1 MNQTMYKVFRILAM
15 MIVAISAHAESS
27 SFVQKNNLKSEC
39 VGIYQ
44 INLPSEVTIALLNL
58 VSTGSTST
66 AKFYDGQESHF
77 SQLHFAGNMGVIS
90 PATDTEFIQYKN
102 VVINNTK
109 RTKQKYLHSQD
120 DKLQKLGQ
128 GMLDMTY
135 NSPTLFGWGDSDNS
149 PALYF
154 FIDYKVFLFRFS
166 KNDGDDIS
174 LNKKYFDSVL
184 NGFRLRSLYET
195 PKQQGICIP
204 YGFIPDDGTT
214 PRNIAVTMRLIDH
227 PDVEIGFQD
236 STYYEPTIENGKPSS
251 GYLDP
256 KDAINSFFNN
266 SGVTNNLEKV
276 EPNFPG
282 YHSIQMDGHKGGAV
296 FFTIIREDKSKDYG
310 YIAAVKGDDKAGI
323 PSQLLY
329 VIGTA
334 SRAKGKPVNKVELKD
349 MAEKIMASVKKHPV
363 Q

>member
-1 MNQTMYKVFRILAM
+1 M
-15 MIVAISAHAESS
+15 MPVIQRAISLAVIILLESAAHAESS
-27 SFVQKNNLKSEC
+27 NTNAIKNWKSEC
-39 VGIYQ
+39 IGQYQ
-44 INLPSEVTIALLNL
+44 
-58 VSTGSTST
+58 VSVP
-66 AKFYDGQESHF
+66 
-77 SQLHFAGNMGVIS
+77 GVIEEALDKLTHEWARRFDSYANGEIS
-90 PATDTEFIQYKN
+90 PFSKLQYAGSSNIIYGVSEADFINYKKTLL
-102 VVINNTK
+102 INTNK
-109 RTKQKYLHSQD
+109 IKQKYLNSSYENQ
-120 DKLQKLGQ
+120 QKWGSEMKDVLY
-128 GMLDMTY
+128 DT
-135 NSPTLFGWGDSDNS
+135 STFFGWGSEDHSPSIYYFLDSK
-149 PALYF
+149 
-154 FIDYKVFLFRFS
+154 IFS
-166 KNDGDDIS
+166 FSFTNNDGNDKT
-174 LNKKYFDSVL
+174 LLKKYFDFVL
-184 NGFRLRSLYET
+184 NGFRLRSLYEI
-195 PKQQGICIP
+195 PEQKGICIP
-204 YGFIPDDGTT
+204 YGFIADDGTT
-214 PRNIAVTMRLIDH
+214 PHNIAVTMRLIDH

-236 STYYEPTIENGKPSS
+236 STYPETTVEHGKLSS
-251 GYLDP
+251 GYREP

-282 YHSIQMDGHKGGAV
+282 YHSIKMDGQKGGAV